1 MVVRAPGR
9 PAYRDVTLQFQ
20 DDDARIGANE
30 MPYPTA
36 VTGRT
41 EINYR
46 SAGRRND
53 TAAAFSSAG
62 VGDPATPLVR
72 AYAGDPLQIHAIAAP
87 GGEQGH
93 NLSLGGLS
101 WPLDARI
108 AHSDEIQDMGFGPWE
123 TVDATVIGGAGG
135 RIRATGDLFYGDLR
149 RPFVQA
155 GMWGL
160 IRVIDPADVK
170 ADLKPLG

>member
-1 MVVRAPGR
+1 
-9 PAYRDVTLQFQ
+9 
-20 DDDARIGANE
+20 
-30 MPYPTA
+30 
-36 VTGRT
+36 
-41 EINYR
+41 
-46 SAGRRND
+46 
-53 TAAAFSSAG
+53 
-62 VGDPATPLVR
+62 
-72 AYAGDPLQIHAIAAP
+72 
-87 GGEQGH
+87 
-93 NLSLGGLS
+93 
-101 WPLDARI
+101 
-108 AHSDEIQDMGFGPWE
+108 MGFGPWE